1 MLTDLVNIA
10 TREMQDVVEGR
21 SVEALE
27 ATLFCI
33 SSIHE
38 AVPMDEETAA
48 TQLFTGPLVQ
58 TIVGLTGIRYHRLQ
72 RTALRLIGVWC
83 GSLRYCALVVSNNS
97 SIEEYAPWFKY
108 NASALLPVLQCTVGF
123 LSQEPTSQAA
133 ALALSALCD
142 ACRKDLIDHV
152 ASFAELVRNLEGK
165 IPVSIIP
172 GLQLVYRCTDDLA
185 DSARPRTT

>member
-10 TREMQDVVEGR
+10 TGEMQAVAEDGR
-21 SVEALE
+21 SVQALE

-58 TIVGLTGIRYHRLQ
+58 TITRLTGIRYHRLQ
-72 RTALRLIGVWC
+72 RTALRLIGMPRLLYFDTILSC
-83 GSLRYCALVVSNNS
+83 LHFAPFNTALP
-97 SIEEYAPWFKY
+97 EEYAPWFKY
-108 NASALLPVLQCTVGF
+108 NTSALLPVLQCTVGF

-165 IPVSIIP
+165 IPV
-172 GLQLVYRCTDDLA
+172 
-185 DSARPRTT
+185 